1 MEEIYLIKGDS
12 SDIYEFMSKE
22 IPTLDASW
30 TGSWAIS
37 NKLGQAAIQV
47 GALSKNQTI
56 YEADQ
61 VTVKTPADSFFIFQ
75 ISPTSSELLEAGKY
89 ILAVEI
95 NQTVDTVVVFRKEVM
110 QNKLIITEQ
119 GVL

>member
-12 SDIYEFMSKE
+12 SDIYEFMSKD
-22 IPTLDASW
+22 IPVLDAEW
-30 TGSWAIS
+30 EATWAIS
-37 NKLGQAAIQV
+37 PKLGQAAIQS
-47 GALSKNQTI
+47 GTLLKNQTI

-61 VTVKTPADSFFIFQ
+61 VTVKTPANSFFIFQ
-75 ISPTSSELLEAGKY
+75 ISPTISELLAPGKY
-89 ILAVEI
+89 VLAVEI
-95 NQTVDTVVVFRKEVM
+95 AQTVAAEVVFRKEVM